1 MSKKY
6 AFLFCSDPLN
16 SNKVDPMYQNEYV
29 VARLQHE
36 CLLVSFEDLQNK
48 KLLLKG
54 ALSDKSIQIIYRGW
68 MLKPEIYDY
77 LYQALKEKNM
87 MLINTPDQYKK
98 YHLLPGWYHDFEK
111 ETPKSCWIEGTDI
124 DEITKIAQKLFG
136 PYVVKDYVKS
146 LKHYWKDAAFIKDIG
161 DQKEVKRVV
170 TNFIRFQGDQLLG
183 GIVLRKYEPLKFIGY
198 HPESGMP
205 LSEEYRVFVL
215 QNQIININNY
225 WKTDAKKSLTDEEWD
240 WITKIGENICSNF
253 ITIDLARKK
262 DGSLII
268 MEMGDGQVSGLQEL
282 SADQFYQSIEAT
294 EKL

>member
-16 SNKVDPMYQNEYV
+16 PNKVDPMYHDEYV
-29 VARLQHE
+29 AAKLRHE
-36 CLLVSFEDLQNK
+36 CLLVSFEALQNK

-54 ALSDKSIQIIYRGW
+54 ALSDKSAQVIYRGW
-68 MLKPEIYDY
+68 MLKPEIYDF
-77 LYQALKEKNM
+77 LYQALKEENM
-87 MLINTPDQYKK
+87 RLINTPEQYKK
-98 YHLLPGWYHDFEK
+98 YHLLPGWYHDFERY
-111 ETPKSCWIEGTDI
+111 TPESYWTKGTDI
-124 DEITKIAQKLFG
+124 DEILKIAQKLSG

-146 LKHYWKDAAFIKDIG
+146 LKHYWKDAAYVKDIG
-161 DQKEVKRVV
+161 DQKEVNRVV
-170 TNFIRFQGDQLLG
+170 TNFIRLQGDQLLD
-183 GIVLRKYEPLKFIGY
+183 GIVLRKYEPLRFIGY

-225 WKTDAKKSLTDEEWD
+225 WQTDIKKSFTEQEYA
-240 WITKIGENICSNF
+240 WIREVAENISSNF
-253 ITIDLARKK
+253 ITVDLARKK

-282 SADQFYQSIEAT
+282 SADKFYQSIEAI